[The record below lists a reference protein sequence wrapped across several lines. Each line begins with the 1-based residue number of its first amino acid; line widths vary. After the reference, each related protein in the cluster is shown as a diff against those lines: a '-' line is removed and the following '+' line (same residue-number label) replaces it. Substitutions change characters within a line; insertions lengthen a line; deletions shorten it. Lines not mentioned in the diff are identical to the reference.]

1 MCVKT
6 KINTPLHVCSTEQRC
21 DKTRELTPFVRG
33 KRRLCIKKVPWLK
46 LFNPFSIS
54 RKLPANGGLL
64 LYFHNSVAVGRGLH
78 ALQPLAQM
86 AVSARAFRTVAHVR
100 VYDTVVF
107 CIVFGKN
114 FNIMSAFAVRQ
125 SSTCRKKSILARV
138 IFDAKSG

>member
-1 MCVKT
+1 MGVKT
-6 KINTPLHVCSTEQRC
+6 KINTPLHVCSTEQRY

-54 RKLPANGGLL
+54 RKLPANGRLL
-64 LYFHNSVAVGRGLH
+64 LHFHNSVAVGCGLH

-100 VYDTVVF
+100 VCDKVVF
-107 CIVFGKN
+107 LYSF
-114 FNIMSAFAVRQ
+114 RQ
-125 SSTCRKKSILARV
+125 EY
-138 IFDAKSG
+138 